1 MATTNTY
8 SLAAPIPRTLIADDQ
23 PDVATALRLLLRQ
36 AGYQTEAV
44 SSPAAVL
51 EAIKQR
57 DFDLVLMDLNYARDT
72 TSGQEGLDL
81 ITSIRKLDITLPV
94 VVLTGWGT
102 VELAVEA
109 MHRGVHD
116 FVQKPWDNRS
126 LLEKVHT
133 QIEIGRRRRKETNL
147 EAESQRANKKL
158 EQELVDAE
166 EIQRALLPKELPRV
180 EGLEVAVSWQPARAV
195 GGDYFDVLK
204 FGDHHTGIC
213 IADVAGKG
221 MPAALLMSNMQAVLK
236 SFASETLAPDELCT
250 RVNSVVCE
258 NIVPNRF
265 ISCFYALL
273 DMATRKLS
281 YANAGHY
288 APMLMR
294 NGGCVRL
301 TEGGPVLGVFP
312 EQRYQQHEIQ
322 LSSGDYL
329 VLFTDGVTEAC
340 NATGEEFGEDRL
352 QELLISGQKL
362 HAAEMRE
369 KIMTAVT
376 EFSNGNFDDDVTLMV
391 LRVE

>member
-1 MATTNTY
+1 MEMTNTY
-8 SLAAPIPRTLIADDQ
+8 SLSAHIPRTLIADDQ

-51 EAIKQR
+51 EAIKHNS
-57 DFDLVLMDLNYARDT
+57 FDLVLMDLNYARDT

-81 ITSIRKLDITLPV
+81 ITNIRELDSTLPV

-126 LLEKVHT
+126 LLEILRT
-133 QIEIGRRRRKETNL
+133 QIEAGQQRRRETDL
-147 EAESQRANKKL
+147 EAESQKASKKL
-158 EQELVDAE
+158 EQELADAE
-166 EIQRALLPKELPRV
+166 EIQRALLPKELPLTQ
-180 EGLEVAVSWQPARAV
+180 GLDVAVSWRPARVV

-204 FGDHHTGIC
+204 FSEHHIGVC

-236 SFASETLAPDELCT
+236 SFASETLDPGELCD

-258 NIVPNRF
+258 NIVRNRF

-273 DMATRKLS
+273 DTRNKKLS

-288 APMLMR
+288 APMLVR
-294 NGGCVRL
+294 NGRCVRL
-301 TEGGPVLGVFP
+301 NEGGPVLGVFP
-312 EQRYQQHEIQ
+312 DQSYQQHETE
-322 LSSGDYL
+322 LRSGDCM

-340 NATGEEFGEDRL
+340 DEAGEEFGEHRL
-352 QELLISGQKL
+352 QELLVNGQGLKASEL
-362 HAAEMRE
+362 RDQV
-369 KIMTAVT
+369 MTAVT
-376 EFSNGNFDDDVTLMV
+376 KFSNGNFDDDVTLMV
-391 LRVE
+391 LRIE